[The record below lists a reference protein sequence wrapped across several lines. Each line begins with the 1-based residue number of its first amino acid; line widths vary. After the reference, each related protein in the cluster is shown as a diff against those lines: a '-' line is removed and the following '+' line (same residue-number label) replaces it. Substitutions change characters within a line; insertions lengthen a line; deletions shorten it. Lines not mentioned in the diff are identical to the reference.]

1 MMLPRI
7 VLLLTSVFVLG
18 LAPSI
23 SSAQEY
29 PNRSIR
35 YIIPFQGI
43 PDQMTRAYHE
53 RVSSILK
60 QPVVHDFKP
69 GVAGRLAL
77 IEVARATPDGYTIG
91 MASTSP
97 LLIHPLLYQRLPYTT
112 DKSFEMLSVLGTSSL
127 VLAVSAKSGIKTLD
141 DLRALSE
148 KRSLNIATGG
158 VGGPHHLAAML
169 LQKAGFRAE
178 LVHYKTSAEVLPS
191 MVSGAVD
198 AFFSTVA
205 QQAIFVRQG
214 FYHAIGVTSQRRVPQ
229 LPNVPTF
236 SELGHPEIDVDTYY
250 ASVAPAGTPPA
261 ILDRL
266 AAAYAEAAKSPEI
279 VRMLNE
285 MALTPVYLTRHEL
298 KAEVLRHQERW
309 RQFIKENNITVE

>member
-1 MMLPRI
+1 MKMLRNAALSI
-7 VLLLTSVFVLG
+7 TLLTCG
-18 LAPSI
+18 LAPSV
-23 SSAQEY
+23 AQEY
-29 PNRSIR
+29 PTRPIQ

-53 RVSSILK
+53 KVSAILK
-60 QPVVHDFKP
+60 QPVVHQFKP

-77 IEVARATPDGYTIG
+77 IEIARATPDGYTIG

-97 LLIHPLLYQRLPYTT
+97 LLIHPLLYPRLPYDT
-112 DKSFEMLSVLGTSSL
+112 DKSFEMLSVLGTSPL

-158 VGGPHHLAAML
+158 VGGPHHLAAIL

-191 MVSGAVD
+191 MISGAID

-205 QQAIFVRQG
+205 QQAIFVKQG
-214 FYHAIGVTSQRRVPQ
+214 FYHPLGVTSQRRVTQ

-236 SELGHPEIDVDTYY
+236 SELGHPEINVDTYY
-250 ASVAPAGTPPA
+250 ASVAPAGTPHA

-266 AAAYAEAAKSPEI
+266 SAAYAEAAKSPE
-279 VRMLNE
+279 VAKMLDE
-285 MALTPVYLTRHEL
+285 MALTPVYMTRHEL
-298 KAEVLRHQERW
+298 KADIRRQQERW